1 MCLEDWT
8 FCLTLPVDYLNSKG
22 QQLPRD
28 IIRSLVTKGQQL
40 ANFSSLRKW
49 ITDLQVR
56 IRTAAPRTFTL
67 HFPLLGVAPSP
78 RQLGVVLSPQKMVQ
92 SGSGSPGQL
101 SPSRHSSGC
110 LWTVNAIATRRKR
123 NPSPQE
129 RLLDQVDALSDAA
142 GQKVLLQLTG
152 VGRRSN
158 QVPLC
163 GWFEKANISADKG
176 AISVTNNHQNE
187 LFVETIVLQG
197 LPFGTVYFGCY
208 SWVQSKFRT
217 ARERIFFANK
227 RYLPS
232 ETPPGLIDLRERN
245 KASLRGKG
253 TGTRK
258 PWESVYDYDVY
269 NDIGNPD
276 KSIELSRPTIGGSRA
291 FPYPRRCRTGRLPT
305 KIDAT
310 AESVLAMNESYYVPR
325 DEVFQEM
332 KRETFKGKNLLG
344 VVHQITPA
352 MTKSLHE
359 SHEEF
364 QSFQDIDRLYQEGI
378 ILRDFEHKDELLKVL
393 NISQITHK
401 IEASI
406 NYGAGIMQ
414 YAKPDI
420 LSKDHFA
427 WLRDDEFGRQMLSGA
442 NPVQIQRLQE
452 FPPKSSDLDAY
463 GDSLSA
469 FKDEHLAGRLEGL
482 SVEEAINQ
490 ERLFILDYHDAFLP
504 FVNRV
509 NELPG
514 RKMYASR
521 TILFLTGTGSLI
533 PLAIELSLPEQKR
546 VFTPGS
552 DASSDWLWQLAK
564 AHVSSNDAGFHQLVN
579 HWLRSHAAVEPYII
593 ATRRQLSSMHPLYV
607 LLQLHFKCTLE
618 INALARQLLINAD
631 GVIEN
636 CFTAGPFGLEISS
649 AAYSSMWKFDQES
662 LPNDLMRRGMA
673 VKDPSQPH
681 GIRLIIQDYPYGSDG
696 LLIWDAITTWVEEYV
711 SLFYKDSKSVE
722 EDAELQAW
730 WEEIRMVGHADKKDA
745 EWWPSLRTTDNLKAI
760 LTTILWVV
768 SGFHAAVNF
777 AQYAYGGYVPNRPCM
792 TRRLI
797 PEEGSEEYREF
808 LEDPERFFISMLP
821 NVQQATTTM
830 SVIDTLSSHSP
841 DEEYLGERM
850 QTNWTNNL
858 AAQEAFKRFSQQMD
872 LIEHIITLR
881 NKDLSLNNR
890 SGAGVLPYEILCPSS
905 APGTTSRGVPNS
917 VSI

>member
-1 MCLEDWT
+1 M
-8 FCLTLPVDYLNSKG
+8 
-22 QQLPRD
+22 
-28 IIRSLVTKGQQL
+28 
-40 ANFSSLRKW
+40 
-49 ITDLQVR
+49 
-56 IRTAAPRTFTL
+56 
-67 HFPLLGVAPSP
+67 
-78 RQLGVVLSPQKMVQ
+78 
-92 SGSGSPGQL
+92 
-101 SPSRHSSGC
+101 
-110 LWTVNAIATRRKR
+110 
-123 NPSPQE
+123 
-129 RLLDQVDALSDAA
+129 
-142 GQKVLLQLTG
+142 
-152 VGRRSN
+152 
-158 QVPLC
+158 
-163 GWFEKANISADKG
+163 
-176 AISVTNNHQNE
+176 
-187 LFVETIVLQG
+187 
-197 LPFGTVYFGCY
+197 YFACY
-208 SWVQSKFRT
+208 SWVQSKFQF
-217 ARERIFFANK
+217 AGERFFFSNQP
-227 RYLPS
+227 YLPS
-232 ETPPGLIDLRERN
+232 ETPPGLMDLRERN
-245 KASLRGKG
+245 KASFRGNGK
-253 TGTRK
+253 GTRK

-276 KSIELSRPTIGGSRA
+276 KSIELSRPTIGGSHT
-291 FPYPRRCRTGRLPT
+291 FPYPRRCRTGRVT
-305 KIDAT
+305 SKIDAT
-310 AESVLAMNESYYVPR
+310 AESVLAMGEYYYVPR
-325 DEVFQEM
+325 DEAFQEM
-332 KRETFKGKNLLG
+332 KRETFIGKSLLG
-344 VVHQITPA
+344 LVHQIMPS

-359 SHEEF
+359 GHEEF
-364 QSFQDIDRLYQEGI
+364 QSFQDIDKLYQERI
-378 ILRDFEHKDELLKVL
+378 KLRDFEQEDELLRGL
-393 NISQITHK
+393 NISQITQK

-406 NYGAGIMQ
+406 NYGASIMQ
-414 YAKPDI
+414 YAQPDI

-452 FPPKSSDLDAY
+452 FPPKSSLDVEAY
-463 GDSLSA
+463 GGSLSA
-469 FKDEHLAGRLEGL
+469 FKDEHLAGRMEGL
-482 SVEEAINQ
+482 SVEEAIDQ

-521 TILFLTGTGSLI
+521 TILFHTGTGSLI
-533 PLAIELSLPEQKR
+533 PLAIELSLPDQKR

-552 DASSDWLWQLAK
+552 DASSDWLWKLAK

-593 ATRRQLSSMHPLYV
+593 ATRRQLSSMHPIYT
-607 LLQLHFKCTLE
+607 LLQPHFMYTLE

-662 LPNDLMRRGMA
+662 LPNDLIRRGMA
-673 VKDPSQPH
+673 VKDASQPH
-681 GIRLIIQDYPYGSDG
+681 GIRLIIQDYPYASDG
-696 LLIWDAITTWVEEYV
+696 LLIWDAIKTWVDEYV

-745 EWWPSLRTTDNLKAI
+745 EWWPTLSTADNLKGI

-777 AQYAYGGYVPNRPCM
+777 AQYAYGGYVPNRPSI

-797 PEEGSEEYREF
+797 PEEGSEEYREL
-808 LEDPERFFISMLP
+808 LEDPEKFFMSMLP

-858 AAQEAFKRFSQQMD
+858 AAQEAFKRFSEQME
-872 LIEHIITLR
+872 LIEHIIALR
-881 NKDLSLNNR
+881 NKDLTLKNR

-905 APGTTSRGVPNS
+905 APGRTSRGVPNS
-917 VSI
+917 VSV